1 MGTSMASVSFRRTD
15 NGNWLDLKSKIT
27 KMYQGIEGLVDNM
40 EQEQNAYAI
49 VSPYGDMGMFLE
61 SIPKEV
67 SQLTGDYAI
76 FCMCVDSDFA
86 LLELYRNGQ
95 CIEKSAIGAPELLA
109 EIDELADMKTPDI
122 ALWKPLLQNTEDAEA
137 LQKAFTEEAV
147 FVEDQLR
154 EVSALTGIPVFD
166 DALVYGEGF

>member
-1 MGTSMASVSFRRTD
+1 
-15 NGNWLDLKSKIT
+15 
-27 KMYQGIEGLVDNM
+27 
-40 EQEQNAYAI
+40 
-49 VSPYGDMGMFLE
+49 MGMFLE

-86 LLELYRNGQ
+86 LLELCRNGQ